1 MTMKTALYAAF
12 VAAALPAA
20 AHQPAGPL
28 LPLFDAAGLT
38 RACDEALAR
47 GRERV
52 AKMEAGRGGA
62 GYLAE
67 WNALQV
73 ELESTLYPISNL
85 GSLHPDKSVR
95 DAAEPCLQ
103 KATAFNTDL
112 FQSEKL
118 YARVRDIRP
127 ADAPEAKLRKNLI
140 EGFEDSGVALP
151 PDKRAR
157 AKEIATRLEQLRQ
170 AFERAVR
177 EDATTLRFTA
187 GELAGV
193 PESFLKARKPEAD
206 GSYVLKP
213 DPPTYDAVMT
223 NAKSEETRKRMFV
236 ARVRRGGEGNIGIL
250 DEAYRLRQ
258 ELAALHGQPSYAHHI
273 QRRRMVGSP
282 DVVERFLAEVKSTV
296 AEVERSELAL
306 LAEARARETG
316 KPAQGVVPRWDTLY
330 YQNIVRREKFAV
342 DEEKTRK
349 YFPTPKAVEF
359 ALLVSET
366 LYGIRFREA
375 KVAAWHPE
383 VRYFDI
389 FDAASGKFVANIYLD
404 LYPRD
409 GKRNGAW
416 AAGVRRAS
424 TLAGRTPTSVLVTN
438 FNREGLSHREMETL
452 LHEFGHVLHGVL
464 SKARYASQ
472 AGTAVKRDFVEAPS
486 QMFEEWVR
494 REEPLALM
502 RKVCA
507 QCPAL
512 TTDEIAR
519 LNAARRFGKGI
530 HYSFQHLAASFDMA
544 LATKPEPALAL
555 WKRLEAAQPQ
565 GTTDFTLRPASF
577 AHVAGSGYAAGYY
590 GYMWSEVIGLDLLSA
605 FEKNMLDPKV
615 GARYRET
622 ILAQGGQEEEMDMV
636 RKFLGR
642 EPSNKA
648 FLEEISGKR

>member
-1 MTMKTALYAAF
+1 MTMRKALFLLA
-12 VAAALPAA
+12 AAALPAA
-20 AHQPAGPL
+20 AQQPAGPL
-28 LPLFDAAGLT
+28 LPLHDPASLT
-38 RACDEALAR
+38 ATCEAALAK
-47 GRERV
+47 GREMV
-52 AKMEAGRGGA
+52 AKMESGSGGA

-67 WNALQV
+67 WNALQIA
-73 ELESTLYPISNL
+73 LEDPLYPISNL
-85 GSLHPDKSVR
+85 GNLHPDKAVR

-103 KATAFNTDL
+103 KYTAFNTDL

-118 YARVRDIRP
+118 YARVRDIQP
-127 ADAPEAKLRKNLI
+127 AHPREAKLKKNLI

-157 AKEIATRLEQLRQ
+157 AKEISSRLEQLRQ
-170 AFERAVR
+170 AFERTVR
-177 EDATTLRFTA
+177 EDPTTVRYKPE
-187 GELAGV
+187 ELAGV

-206 GSYVLKP
+206 GTYVLKP
-213 DPPTYDAVMT
+213 DEPTYDAVMT
-223 NAKSEETRKRMFV
+223 NAKIEDTRRRMYV
-236 ARVRRGGEGNIGIL
+236 ARVRRGGEGNL
-250 DEAYRLRQ
+250 KVLEEAYTLRK
-258 ELAALHGQPSYAHHI
+258 ELAALYGLPSYAHYV

-282 DVVERFLAEVKSTV
+282 DVVNKFLAEVKSTV
-296 AEVERSELAL
+296 SELSKGELKL
-306 LAEARARETG
+306 LAEAKARETG
-316 KPAQGVVPRWDTLY
+316 KPAEAVVPRWDTLY
-330 YQNIVRREKFAV
+330 YQNMVRRERFDV
-342 DEEKTRK
+342 DQEKTRK

-366 LYGIRFREA
+366 LYGIRFREGKA
-375 KVAAWHPE
+375 PAWHPD

-389 FDAASGKFVANIYLD
+389 FDAASGKFIANIYLD

-409 GKRNGAW
+409 GKRSGAW
-416 AAGVRRAS
+416 ASGVRRAS
-424 TLAGRTPTSVLVTN
+424 VLAGRTPTSVLTTN

-464 SKARYASQ
+464 STAHYSSQ

-494 REEPLALM
+494 REEALALF

-507 QCPAL
+507 ECPVLSKA
-512 TTDEIAR
+512 EIDR
-519 LNAARRFGKGI
+519 LNAARRFGAATR
-530 HYSFQHLAASFDMA
+530 YSGQHLLASFDMA
-544 LATKPEPALAL
+544 LSTQPDDPLKV
-555 WKRLEAAQPQ
+555 WKRLEGEQPQ
-565 GTTDFTLRPASF
+565 GTHDFTLRPASF

-605 FEKNMLDPKV
+605 FDKNMLDPKV

-642 EPSNKA
+642 APSNKA
-648 FLEEISGKR
+648 FLDEISGKR